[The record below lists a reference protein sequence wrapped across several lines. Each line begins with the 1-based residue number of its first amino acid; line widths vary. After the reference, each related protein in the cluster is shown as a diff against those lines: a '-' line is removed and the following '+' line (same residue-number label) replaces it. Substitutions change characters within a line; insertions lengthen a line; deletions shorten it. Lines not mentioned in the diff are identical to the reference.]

1 MRQAL
6 LRTVLLLTASVS
18 TSLLAQGTRST
29 TPPIVRGDAR
39 IERLPSSMSI
49 EFGGSTRAV
58 IGVTLASGPPSDT
71 AGVRIDAVDA
81 GGPALAA
88 GLKAGDVI
96 TAINGTSLRVSRS
109 DADDDA
115 LSGVAVR
122 RLQRVL
128 ARAKPGDDVELRVA
142 ASGQSRVVKVKTVS
156 AADLN
161 RSAVRRVATSSGA
174 DHQRAVIGV
183 NVGTTG
189 SIRDSLGLFISS
201 VTANGPVEKSGITE
215 GERIA
220 SVNGVDVRVP
230 REDTEDAASATARV
244 NRFVREVQKV
254 APGGQVA
261 LRVFGGGRYRDV
273 TVTAVDASELPSQG
287 FEMSMFNDGMS
298 FTLPRVLSVPRSPRA
313 AGAAEEPGVLL
324 RREIEQAMEQMR
336 GNGLRMQLRTDRD
349 SSGAMRLVPRRTIR
363 VLM

>member
-6 LRTVLLLTASVS
+6 ARTVFLLSASVS
-18 TSLLAQGTRST
+18 TSILAQDARVI
-29 TPPIVRGDAR
+29 TPPRVGGDVR
-39 IERLPSSMSI
+39 IERLPSGMSI
-49 EFGGSTRAV
+49 DFGGIRRAV
-58 IGVTLASGPPSDT
+58 IGVTLASSAPGDT
-71 AGVRIDAVDA
+71 AGVRVDAVDA

-128 ARAKPGDDVELRVA
+128 ARAKPGDEVELRVA
-142 ASGQSRVVKVKTVS
+142 TSGQSRVVKVKTVS

-161 RSAVRRVATSSGA
+161 RGTMRRTVTSSGS
-174 DHQRAVIGV
+174 DRQRAVIGV
-183 NVGTTG
+183 QVGTTG

-230 REDTEDAASATARV
+230 REDTDDALTATARV
-244 NRFVREVQKV
+244 NRFAREVQKV

-261 LRVFGGGRYRDV
+261 LKVFGGGRYRDV
-273 TVTAVDASELPSQG
+273 TVTAVNASELPAQG
-287 FEMSMFNDGMS
+287 FGMS
-298 FTLPRVLSVPRSPRA
+298 FGNDGGRVFEFDGRA
-313 AGAAEEPGVLL
+313 GLMRLDGEQL
-324 RREIEQAMEQMR
+324 RVNSDQWRRDIERAVEQVR
-336 GNGLRMQLRTDRD
+336 GSIQRLQIRTDRD
-349 SSGAMRLVPRRTIR
+349 TTGVVRLVPRRTIR